1 MRYNVYVS
9 DLAYEQYDKFLDYI
23 YHTLLNP
30 QAADSLM
37 QDFDAT
43 ISILEVQVESFG
55 YCKSEHL
62 RNQGFHKIHFKRH
75 RYLNLNRLRRSW
87 MTGRWYHRPWRIWL
101 RFCREKN

>member
-1 MRYNVYVS
+1 MRYSVSVS

-43 ISILEVQVESFG
+43 IGILGMQEFWILP
-55 YCKSEHL
+55 K
-62 RNQGFHKIHFKRH
+62 RTFKKAGI
-75 RYLNLNRLRRSW
+75 S
-87 MTGRWYHRPWRIWL
+87 
-101 RFCREKN
+101 

>member
-37 QDFDAT
+37 QDFDA
-43 ISILEVQVESFG
+43 INILEEHAESFG

-75 RYLNLNRLRRSW
+75 RYLFVYRVKLDNVIVEG
-87 MTGRWYHRPWRIWL
+87 MYHELQDYENAIG
-101 RFCREKN
+101 